1 MFGKG
6 IKMFIKIKVI
16 SFNPGL
22 QPCSRLFCSISCICY
37 TNSIPDQRES
47 SELGGKRR
55 ESKARWMRYFIYF
68 LNYEIITIIRA
79 DQSHSN
85 EWRRESRLSLCN
97 YYHIQASKQEPRRE
111 KQLTEA
117 VKLNEVFF
125 IITFCKNQL

>member
-16 SFNPGL
+16 SFNPVL
-22 QPCSRLFCSISCICY
+22 QPGCRLFSSTSCICY

-68 LNYEIITIIRA
+68 LNYEIITIKLA
-79 DQSHSN
+79 DQSHCN
-85 EWRRESRLSLCN
+85 EWWREQAESL
-97 YYHIQASKQEPRRE
+97 
-111 KQLTEA
+111 
-117 VKLNEVFF
+117 
-125 IITFCKNQL
+125 